1 MTTVLLGCLAVFG
14 TGAAA
19 VAGAL
24 LIQRTVPARVR
35 YDFGMYG
42 ALTTALVVSAFLLS
56 AVATGLFVWEAVNR
70 ANTGVVQEADALLDL
85 YWYTRTIEGPEAVRL
100 RSDLR
105 DYTNHVI
112 QVEWPTMDEMG
123 TLNPRSWQLARQLR
137 LDVLSISP
145 KGGGA
150 AIRYQDA
157 LRAVNSVFDARRSR
171 GALITTRIPPLMWL
185 ALLSTGLLV
194 VVLPMLRGDPRP
206 AVRVVL
212 AVVGAATV
220 AFVVFLLYEVNVPF
234 TGNVKVTPAPLEEAL
249 RSFADIDAFP
259 GNRP

>member
-42 ALTTALVVSAFLLS
+42 ALTTVLVVSAFLLT
-56 AVATGLFVWEAVNR
+56 AITMGLFVWLTINQASR
-70 ANTGVVQEADALLDL
+70 SVVQETDAVLDL
-85 YWYTRTIEGPEAVRL
+85 YWYAQTIDGPEEVRL
-100 RSDLR
+100 RSELR
-105 DYTNHVI
+105 DYTTHVI
-112 QVEWPTMDEMG
+112 RVEWPTMAETG
-123 TLNPRSWQLARQLR
+123 ELHPRSWQLARQLR
-137 LDVLSISP
+137 YEITHISP
-145 KGGGA
+145 QPGGA
-150 AIRYQDA
+150 TIRYQDA
-157 LRAVNSVFDARRSR
+157 LRAVSALFDARRSR
-171 GALITTRIPPLMWL
+171 ESLAGTRIPPLMWV
-185 ALLSTGLLV
+185 ALISTGLLV

-212 AVVGAATV
+212 AFVGAATV

-234 TGNVKVTPAPLEEAL
+234 TGNVKVTPAPLEDAL
-249 RSFADIDAFP
+249 RSFADIDAFW
-259 GNRP
+259 GHRP